1 MNWVVCGVIELE
13 SVNYAFN
20 YLNPVTGS
28 LLSKE
33 NAVVAYLNEVFVRRG
48 DGVDNE
54 SPLNAI
60 SISYNIRCC
69 ARSEVEKKKKMEV
82 GATHTL
88 IKCIMVVCTAR
99 YFIYKIKSTK
109 DIT

>member
-20 YLNPVTGS
+20 YFNPVTGS

-33 NAVVAYLNEVFVRRG
+33 NAVAAYLNEVFVRRG

-54 SPLNAI
+54 SPSNAI

-69 ARSEVEKKKKMEV
+69 ARSEAEKKREDGGRCDAHVDKMYY
-82 GATHTL
+82 GCLHCQIFYL
-88 IKCIMVVCTAR
+88 
-99 YFIYKIKSTK
+99 
-109 DIT
+109 